1 MLSFGYVIVAIAA
14 WVLFN
19 EPLSALK
26 ITALSIIIFGIV
38 LLSHS

>member
-1 MLSFGYVIVAIAA
+1 MLAFGYVIVAIAV

-19 EPLSALK
+19 ELLSALK
-26 ITALSIIIFGIV
+26 ITALSIIIFVIV